1 MKLNSICEKLKYAKN
16 LWHWLDYYVYMQQW
30 ESARKQSKKIKRFTE
45 QHPVINKIVK
55 VLR

>member
-1 MKLNSICEKLKYAKN
+1 MSICEKLKYAKD
-16 LWHWLDYYVYMQQW
+16 LWYWLDYYVYMQQW